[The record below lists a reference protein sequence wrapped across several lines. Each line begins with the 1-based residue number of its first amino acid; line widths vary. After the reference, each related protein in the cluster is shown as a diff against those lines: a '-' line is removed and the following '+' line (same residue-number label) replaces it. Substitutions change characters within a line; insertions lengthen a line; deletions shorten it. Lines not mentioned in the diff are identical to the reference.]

1 MGLVLQGMDA
11 KKNIL
16 IPAFKE
22 NMEDGEQKNRKLQQR
37 VLVPMREVS
46 TGGRG

>member
-1 MGLVLQGMDA
+1 MVV

-22 NMEDGEQKNRKLQQR
+22 HMEEGEQKNRKLQQR
-37 VLVPMREVS
+37 VIIPMREVS
-46 TGGRG
+46 REGRG